1 MDRIAIAAALWLLPV
16 PLCAQWLNLPTP
28 GIPRTADGKPNLTA
42 PAPRTPDGKP
52 DLSGMWQP
60 EVNPYRFDVIQ
71 DLKDEGIFRPE
82 AEAVFL
88 KRVADFRRDDPVT
101 NCLPGGPSEMLNTT
115 YRIIQSP
122 TVVAVL
128 YESGT
133 GRYRQIY
140 MDGRKLPK
148 DPNPTWLG
156 YSVGHWEGDTLVVE
170 SAGFNDRSWLD
181 RAGHPHS
188 ENLRVTERFRRV
200 DFGHM
205 QFQITYDDPETLT
218 KPLSFSLA
226 VNYAADTDMLENVC
240 NESDRNKVHMVATAN
255 TGVQLSSAVLAKYA
269 GRYEFREGSRV
280 VAGFMGMTQNVTLIN
295 GRLYLNALPL
305 IPQSETK
312 FESTGAAAEFLL
324 GRKRQ
329 GDAFGVG
336 SDRRRRDIRSQ
347 TLRRSIFPLEG
358 CGSAKTYMALPPL
371 CVSASGV
378 RPTAEGSDRAAA
390 GRDGDVL
397 AAVDRIRHGAA
408 DDL

>member
-28 GIPRTADGKPNLTA
+28 GIPRTADGKPILTA
-42 PAPRTPDGKP
+42 PAPRTPYGKP

-60 EVNPYRFDVIQ
+60 EVNAYRFDVIQ

-82 AEAVFL
+82 AEAVFQE
-88 KRVADFRRDDPVT
+88 RVADFHRTDPVT
-101 NCLPGGPSEMLNTT
+101 NCLPGGPSEMFNAT

-128 YESGT
+128 YEGGM

-140 MDGRKLPK
+140 VDGRKLPK

-170 SAGFNDRSWLD
+170 SAGFNDRTWLD

-188 ENLRVTERFRRV
+188 ENLRVTERFRRA

-205 QFQITYDDPETLT
+205 QFQVAYDDPETLT
-218 KPLSFSLA
+218 KPLSISLA

-240 NESDRNKVHMVATAN
+240 NESDRNKVHMVAAAN
-255 TGVQLSSAVLAKYA
+255 TGVPLSPAVLAKYE
-269 GRYEFREGSRV
+269 GRYEFREGSPNVR
-280 VAGFMGMTQNVTLIN
+280 GFMGVKQNVTLID

-305 IPQSETK
+305 TPQSETT
-312 FESTGAAAEFLL
+312 FESTGAAAEFFLDANGKVTRLVL
-324 GRKRQ
+324 GQTEGEAIYDRK
-329 GDAFGVG
+329 
-336 SDRRRRDIRSQ
+336 
-347 TLRRSIFPLEG
+347 P
-358 CGSAKTYMALPPL
+358 
-371 CVSASGV
+371 
-378 RPTAEGSDRAAA
+378 
-390 GRDGDVL
+390 
-397 AAVDRIRHGAA
+397 
-408 DDL
+408 

>member
-1 MDRIAIAAALWLLPV
+1 MDRIAIAVALSLLPV
-16 PLCAQWLNLPTP
+16 PLGAQWLNLPTP

-60 EVNPYRFDVIQ
+60 EVNAHRFNVIQ
-71 DLKDEGIFRPE
+71 DLKDEGIFRPA
-82 AEAVFL
+82 AEAVFQ
-88 KRVADFRRDDPVT
+88 KRVADFHRTDPVT
-101 NCLPGGPSEMLNTT
+101 NCLPGGPSEMLNAM

-122 TVVAVL
+122 AVVAVL

-133 GRYRQIY
+133 GRSRQIY
-140 MDGRKLPK
+140 MDGRKLPR

-156 YSVGHWEGDTLVVE
+156 YSVGHWEGDTLVVD
-170 SAGFNDRSWLD
+170 SAGFNDRTWLD

-188 ENLRVTERFRRV
+188 ENLRVTERFRRA

-240 NESDRNKVHMVATAN
+240 NESDPNKAHMVGSAN
-255 TGVQLSSAVLAKYA
+255 AGVQLSPAILASYA

-280 VAGFMGMTQNVTLIN
+280 VAGFMGMSQNVTVIN
-295 GRLYLNALPL
+295 GRLSLNALPL
-305 IPQSETK
+305 IPQSETR

-324 GRKRQ
+324 DANGKVTRLVLSQ
-329 GDAFGVG
+329 TEGDAIY
-336 SDRRRRDIRSQ
+336 DRK
-347 TLRRSIFPLEG
+347 P
-358 CGSAKTYMALPPL
+358 
-371 CVSASGV
+371 
-378 RPTAEGSDRAAA
+378 
-390 GRDGDVL
+390 
-397 AAVDRIRHGAA
+397 
-408 DDL
+408 